1 MSWKTDVRQ
10 YCPKK
15 NDRILA
21 TTVSIY
27 CAFSVP
33 GTVCLSYHI
42 FELAFLI
49 ITNLSGSLLLT
60 SFPQEKKFS
69 YLFMVAQVI
78 IGQDSNLGLSDFQTR
93 ALNPSVILPWKG
105 CVQACVRAE
114 IRLHG
119 TMTWDCGK
127 EKLRKWLF
135 ARENAQCSLGNVVV
149 TSPCKIF

>member
-15 NDRILA
+15 SDRILA

-33 GTVCLSYHI
+33 GTVCLSCPI

-49 ITNLSGSLLLT
+49 ITNLSGSLLLA
-60 SFPQEKKFS
+60 SFPQEKKFR
-69 YLFMVAQVI
+69 YLFRVAQVI

-105 CVQACVRAE
+105 CFRHV
-114 IRLHG
+114 
-119 TMTWDCGK
+119 CGQK
-127 EKLRKWLF
+127 SDYMGPWRETAVKKNEKK
-135 ARENAQCSLGNVVV
+135 AIC
-149 TSPCKIF
+149 